1 MNAAKKQR
9 LEDAGF
15 RVGTPAD
22 FLQLST
28 ADCEL
33 IELRLLLDAAIRERK
48 SISNVSEATHQS
60 PEPAHGEPTFDALLH
75 DYFSTGASLR
85 ELIQVMN
92 AKLPVLS

>member
-33 IELRLLLDAAIRERK
+33 IELRLLLDAAIRE
-48 SISNVSEATHQS
+48 
-60 PEPAHGEPTFDALLH
+60 
-75 DYFSTGASLR
+75 
-85 ELIQVMN
+85 LIQVMN
-92 AKLPVLS
+92 AKLPVLA

>member
-22 FLQLST
+22 FLELSA

-48 SISNVSEATHQS
+48 SISNV
-60 PEPAHGEPTFDALLH
+60 
-75 DYFSTGASLR
+75 
-85 ELIQVMN
+85 
-92 AKLPVLS
+92 